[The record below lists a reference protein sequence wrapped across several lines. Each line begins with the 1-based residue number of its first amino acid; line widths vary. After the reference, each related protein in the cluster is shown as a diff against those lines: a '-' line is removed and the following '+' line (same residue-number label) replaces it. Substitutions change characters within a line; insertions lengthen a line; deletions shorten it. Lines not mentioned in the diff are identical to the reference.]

1 MTRNAQTLPCF
12 FQGKLRSL
20 IIHADVVQYP
30 AQLAVLRDRNSLRSL
45 QHLTV
50 RCIMLPD
57 RSMLD
62 ALLRLLTHDAFP
74 ALESID
80 VRSVH
85 FAFNCASITHLA
97 PQLTSLA
104 IFGEFGFAM
113 PRCCEHINVLTA
125 LTRLALD
132 SYTYMRMPNPEPL
145 TVRGAIS
152 RLTALTRLHD
162 VELVGLRDVHD
173 VSAISAFKDLTR
185 LALRCT
191 YDEPLWQDE
200 YEHGAWLAGALPSL
214 TSLKSLSVAAHL
226 EQPRHGKR
234 FAGAEFLAVL
244 LQLQDVVLDLELTM
258 KRVSDD
264 DDDVGAPALMHK
276 EQKLANLQCLI

>member
-1 MTRNAQTLPCF
+1 M
-12 FQGKLRSL
+12 
-20 IIHADVVQYP
+20 
-30 AQLAVLRDRNSLRSL
+30 
-45 QHLTV
+45 
-50 RCIMLPD
+50 
-57 RSMLD
+57 
-62 ALLRLLTHDAFP
+62 
-74 ALESID
+74 
-80 VRSVH
+80 
-85 FAFNCASITHLA
+85 
-97 PQLTSLA
+97 
-104 IFGEFGFAM
+104 
-113 PRCCEHINVLTA
+113 
-125 LTRLALD
+125 
-132 SYTYMRMPNPEPL
+132 
-145 TVRGAIS
+145 
-152 RLTALTRLHD
+152 
-162 VELVGLRDVHD
+162 
-173 VSAISAFKDLTR
+173 SAISAFKDLTR